1 MPERPHILLVEDDA
15 AIVQGLRY
23 ALEQDGFAIT
33 ALGTAAQARAA
44 LTAQGGA
51 GFDLLLLDIGL
62 PDGSGLDLCRAARQK
77 SNVPVIFLTACD
89 DEANTVL
96 GLDLGA
102 DDYIAKPFRLRELQ
116 SRIRAVLRR
125 RGAAGG
131 AVTLPGGIRVDT
143 RRAEVTKN
151 GAPVYLSALEY
162 RLLLAFLAHP
172 GQVLS
177 RGQLLGAIWDAGG
190 DYVNDNTLTV
200 YVKRLR
206 AKLED
211 DKNNAQP
218 LITTVRGLG
227 YRLEV

>member
-1 MPERPHILLVEDDA
+1 MARILLVEDDA
-15 AIVQGLRY
+15 AIAQGLCY
-23 ALEQDGFAIT
+23 ALEQSGFAV
-33 ALGTAAQARAA
+33 TAARSAAAAREALAA
-44 LTAQGGA
+44 AR
-51 GFDLLLLDIGL
+51 FDLLLLDIGL
-62 PDGSGLDLCRAARQK
+62 PDGSGLDLCRETRQ
-77 SNVPVIFLTACD
+77 SGDVPVIFLTACD
-89 DEANTVL
+89 DEASTVL

-102 DDYIAKPFRLRELQ
+102 DDYIAKPFRLRELE

-125 RGAAGG
+125 RGAAG
-131 AVTLPGGIRVDT
+131 AALTLPGGIRVDT
-143 RRAEVTKN
+143 QRAEVSKN

-162 RLLLAFLAHP
+162 RLLLAFLGHP

-177 RGQLLGAIWDAGG
+177 RGQLLGAIWDANG

-206 AKLED
+206 AKLEAPG
-211 DKNNAQP
+211 DKP